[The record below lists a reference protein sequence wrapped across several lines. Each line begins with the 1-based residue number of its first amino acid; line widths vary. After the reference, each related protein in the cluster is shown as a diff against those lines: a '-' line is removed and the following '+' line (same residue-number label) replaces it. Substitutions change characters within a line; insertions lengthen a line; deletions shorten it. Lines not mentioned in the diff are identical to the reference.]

1 MASSSSSSLI
11 KRLWQDHMSCYR
23 RYFGLAVICMIFA
36 ALSTAALPYLL
47 QPVFDEVFTN
57 GTQQTLMFFC
67 GAVFLAFVVKGF
79 SSFGESV
86 LMNYIGQK
94 IISDL
99 QNRLFHHLLCADL
112 AFFQRQ
118 GTGQLIS
125 HFTNDVN
132 VMRNAVAHTVIGL
145 GKDTLT
151 LLFLVALMFYRDLYL
166 SLGTLIIFPLIFYP
180 IIRLGKRLRKVSHST
195 QDHLGELTSF
205 LGQIFQGIRVV
216 KSFNAETYE
225 MHRAQTRIKRIFQ
238 YLHKA
243 SLTRAISHPIVE
255 TVGGLAIMAVIA
267 YGGYQV
273 MAKLRTTGE
282 FVSFIGALILSYE
295 PMKRLSNMNANLQE
309 GLAAAKRLY
318 TLFDTKPKINPPK
331 TPQHPPYLEG
341 NITFH
346 NVSFSYDAHTKVLDE
361 ISLSI
366 QKGQTIALVGAS
378 GAGKSTLMNLL
389 PRFYD
394 VTHGNITVDGID
406 VRDFSLEFLRE
417 HIALVSQDT
426 VLFNESVA
434 TNIAYPHTEID
445 LERVKKSSHDAACHT
460 FIESLP
466 DGYNTLIGENGNR
479 LSGGQRQRF
488 AIARAFYK
496 NAPILLLDE
505 ATSSLDSK
513 SERQIQGA
521 LKKLIK
527 GRTTLIVAHR
537 LSTIKDVDV
546 IYVLDHGR
554 IAETGTHD
562 SLLAQN
568 GLYATLWRMQ
578 TTMEEDN

>member
-1 MASSSSSSLI
+1 MPSSSRSLM
-11 KRLWQDHMSCYR
+11 KRLWIDHMSCYR
-23 RYFGLAVICMIFA
+23 GYFGIAIFCMVLA

-47 QPVFDEVFTN
+47 QPVFDEVFAN
-57 GTQQTLMFFC
+57 GTKQTLIFFC
-67 GAVFLAFVVKGF
+67 GAVFVSFFVKGF

-99 QNRLFHHLLCADL
+99 QNRLFKHLLGADL
-112 AFFQRQ
+112 SFFQHQ

-151 LLFLVALMFYRDLYL
+151 LVFLVVLMFYRDLYL
-166 SLGTLIIFPLIFYP
+166 ALGTFIIFPIIFYP

-195 QDHLGELTSF
+195 QDYLGDLTSF

-216 KSFNAETYE
+216 KSFNAEVYE
-225 MHRAQTRIKRIFQ
+225 MNRAEARIKRIFH

-273 MAKLRTTGE
+273 MEKTRTTGE

-318 TLFDTKPKINPPK
+318 TLFDTKPTIIEKESPMDLPNL
-331 TPQHPPYLEG
+331 QGHVA
-341 NITFH
+341 FH
-346 NVSFSYDAHTKVLDE
+346 NVSFSYESHKNVLDTLHF
-361 ISLSI
+361 SL
-366 QKGQTIALVGAS
+366 QKGQTIAFVGAS
-378 GAGKSTLMNLL
+378 GAGKSTLMNLI

-394 VTHGNITVDGID
+394 VTKGKITIDDVD
-406 VRDFSLEFLRE
+406 VRDMSLHILRDN
-417 HIALVSQDT
+417 IALVSQDT
-426 VLFNESVA
+426 ILFNDSVA
-434 TNIAYPHTEID
+434 KNIAYPHTD
-445 LERVKKSSHDAACHT
+445 VDMERVKKAAKNAACDR
-460 FIESLP
+460 FIEELS
-466 DGYNTLIGENGNR
+466 DGYETLIGENGNR

-521 LKKLIK
+521 LKNLIK

-537 LSTIKDVDV
+537 LSTIRDVDV

-554 IAETGTHD
+554 IVEMGTHD
-562 SLLAQN
+562 ILLSRN
-568 GLYATLWRMQ
+568 GAYSMLWRMQ
-578 TTMEEDN
+578 TDMEEAE